1 MPQGQGY
8 TDAPLTPD
16 QVKTAAYTDAPLPP
30 PPQGYWEDRGIAG
43 KMWHPPGVAPG
54 LDPTS
59 HRADT
64 SVVSN
69 LPVIGD
75 ITPEMLVGGMKLPE
89 AVVGAVRGT
98 VGAASRAAAA
108 VSALGPYAAPY
119 VKYKVAHG
127 VLTAMGVP
135 GWAAEIVAFG
145 ASGYRGRGG
154 GAAAAEAEAAAGG
167 APPTDPAAPHLDR
180 SVPVP
185 PSTLTPQQ
193 LRERVFYGQNAPP
206 PAVEKPPLGARA
218 AATAS
223 APTGPSQP
231 PPPVLDPEAQA
242 IRDQTAPF
250 SATPGARPASPP
262 AAPAPPADLGTPAP
276 ASTSPAVSNWSPQRI
291 RNEVGLAARRAKLS
305 LSDDQL
311 AQADALV
318 RQGQSPPSAVRS
330 VAPPPKLKVTA
341 AEMGLYTNLRQR
353 GLTQA
358 QAMETVAAQR
368 QLAQSLGTPSSEA
381 IRQAVEQRNL
391 TGRWDE

>member
-1 MPQGQGY
+1 MSE
-8 TDAPLTPD
+8 D
-16 QVKTAAYTDAPLPP
+16 QLLSTEPSAGLLSSDPRAGTVTPP
-30 PPQGYWEDRGIAG
+30 PPAPGYWEDRGIAG

-64 SVVSN
+64 SVISN

-154 GAAAAEAEAAAGG
+154 AAAAEADAAAGG
-167 APPTDPAAPHLDR
+167 APPADPAAPHLDR

-185 PSTLTPQQ
+185 PSALTPQQ
-193 LRERVFYGQNAPP
+193 LRERIFYGQNTPP
-206 PAVEKPPLGARA
+206 PPVEKPPLGART
-218 AATAS
+218 AATAPPIDV
-223 APTGPSQP
+223 AP
-231 PPPVLDPEAQA
+231 
-242 IRDQTAPF
+242 
-250 SATPGARPASPP
+250 PASPP
-262 AAPAPPADLGTPAP
+262 DVPAPPAAAAAPAPAP
-276 ASTSPAVSNWSPQRI
+276 TSPAASTWSPQRI
-291 RNEVGLAARRAKLS
+291 RNEVGLAARRGKLT
-305 LSDDQL
+305 LSASQL
-311 AQADALV
+311 DQADALV
-318 RQGQSPPSAVRS
+318 QAGQSPASAVRM
-330 VAPPPKLKVTA
+330 VAPPPKLKITA

-368 QLAQSLGTPSSEA
+368 QLAQSLGTPTNEA
-381 IRQAVEQRNL
+381 IRQAVEERNR
-391 TGRWDE
+391 TGRWPGEE